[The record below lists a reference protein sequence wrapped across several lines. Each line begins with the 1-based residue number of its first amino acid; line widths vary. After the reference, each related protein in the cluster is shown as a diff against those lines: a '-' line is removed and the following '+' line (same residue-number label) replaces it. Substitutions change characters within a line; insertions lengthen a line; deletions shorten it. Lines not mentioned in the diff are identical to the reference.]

1 MRVIFTSFIFL
12 IFLTFISC
20 GGNAKKEAEKPKADR
35 NAKAPAIQVEASV
48 IKVQS
53 ISDNIEVAGSI
64 LPFESTEI
72 HPEVSG
78 RVVTLNVKE
87 GAFVGK
93 GSLLAKI
100 NDNDLQA
107 QLKKLQV
114 QLNIAQQTEN
124 RSSQL
129 LKIQGISQQDYDLSL
144 LQVNNIKA
152 DIEIVRAA
160 ISKTVILAPFSGKLG
175 LKNISPGAFITPA
188 TIITTIG
195 QVSQLKLQ
203 FAVPEK
209 YGSQIKNGQN
219 IDFTIDGS
227 PNTYHAAVSA
237 TEISIEENSRSLSV
251 RAIVKSQDAFL
262 IPGAFAKIEI
272 ELGKNE
278 KAIMIPT
285 VAVVPQ
291 GRKKQVYLFKNGK
304 ATLADVTTG
313 VRDSANIQVLTGLNL
328 GDTVITTGLLFLK
341 PGIDVKITKANTP
354 IP

>member
-1 MRVIFTSFIFL
+1 MA
-12 IFLTFISC
+12 SC
-20 GGNAKKEAEKPKADR
+20 GGKDKKEAGMPKQDG
-35 NAKAPAIQVEASV
+35 NAKAPPLQVEASV

-53 ISDNIEVAGSI
+53 ISDKIEVAGSI

-78 RVVTLNVKE
+78 RLVTLNVKE

-93 GSLLAKI
+93 GTLLAKI
-100 NDNDLQA
+100 YDGDLQA

-114 QLNIAQQTEN
+114 QLGIAQQSEN

-175 LKNISPGAFITPA
+175 LKNISPGAFITPS
-188 TIITTIG
+188 TVITTIG

-209 YGSQIKNGQN
+209 YGSQIKNGQD
-219 IDFTIDGS
+219 IQFIVDGS
-227 PNTYHAAVSA
+227 PNTYHATVSA
-237 TEISIEENSRSLSV
+237 TEVSIEENTRSLSI
-251 RAIVKSQDAFL
+251 RSIIKGQDQYL
-262 IPGAFAKIEI
+262 IPGSFAKVSIV
-272 ELGKNE
+272 LGRNE
-278 KAIMIPT
+278 DAIMIPT
-285 VAVVPQ
+285 GAVMPQ
-291 GRKKQVYLFKNGK
+291 GRKKIIYKYNDGK
-304 ATLADVTTG
+304 ATPVEITTG
-313 VRDSANIQVLTGLNL
+313 IRDSSYVQVLTGLNT
-328 GDTVITTGLLFLK
+328 GDTVLTSGLLFLK
-341 PGIDVKITKANTP
+341 PQAEVKLSKVNTP
-354 IP
+354 VP